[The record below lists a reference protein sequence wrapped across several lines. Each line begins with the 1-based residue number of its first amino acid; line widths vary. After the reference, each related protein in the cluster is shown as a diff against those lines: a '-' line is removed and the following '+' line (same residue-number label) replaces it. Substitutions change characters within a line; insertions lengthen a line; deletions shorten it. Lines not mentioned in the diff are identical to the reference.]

1 MRSLS
6 PKLKLRL
13 PPGLKG
19 ILSSAQNI
27 DKLGGEVSMMAD
39 GEENISTVQAYKAN
53 IASIED
59 KMDVK
64 FMSVYQQYVCLHG
77 EEAQ

>member
-1 MRSLS
+1 
-6 PKLKLRL
+6 
-13 PPGLKG
+13 
-19 ILSSAQNI
+19 
-27 DKLGGEVSMMAD
+27 MMAD

-64 FMSVYQQYVCLHG
+64 FMSVYQQYNVCLHG

>member
-1 MRSLS
+1 
-6 PKLKLRL
+6 
-13 PPGLKG
+13 
-19 ILSSAQNI
+19 
-27 DKLGGEVSMMAD
+27 MMAD